1 MCHSVIGM
9 VRGQELGL
17 WSGDQGNGTEVAAFE
32 PTQCGRAPRGEGR
45 GACAAG
51 RKALARSRRSGKK
64 RAEKRGRR

>member
-1 MCHSVIGM
+1 M

-17 WSGDQGNGTEVAAFE
+17 WSGDQGNGTEVAALE
-32 PTQCGRAPRGEGR
+32 PTQCGRAPRGKGR